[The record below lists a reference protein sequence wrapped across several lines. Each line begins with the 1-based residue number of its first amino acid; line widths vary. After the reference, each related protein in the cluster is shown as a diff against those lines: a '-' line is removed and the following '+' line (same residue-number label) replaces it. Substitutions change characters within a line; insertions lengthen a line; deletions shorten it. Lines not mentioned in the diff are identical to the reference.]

1 MIAGGGAGHEPAH
14 ASYTGRGML
23 AASVSGDIFASPSAR
38 QILTAI
44 ELALLAAKSSSSGAS
59 DADLGPRPHTTD
71 VLLIIN
77 NYTGDRI
84 NFGLA
89 IARARALYPDV
100 RVESIVVADDVS
112 LLREEGGPSLV
123 GPRGLAG
130 NILVCK
136 VLGAYAE
143 TGAGLD
149 DVKRLGEAI
158 VGGALASVGVGLEH
172 CHVPGRS
179 IEKVAEDTGGSNEGE
194 ECEVGMGLH
203 NEPGVRCGRFASPE
217 GLITEMLEMVLIS
230 TDGAVG
236 TDHEAFVKIGKT
248 YLETDE
254 TVLFVNNLGG
264 MSQLEMGALL
274 DDTLAQLGRSRR
286 IRRSICRPIVA
297 DICSISNR
305 GE

>member
-38 QILTAI
+38 QIITAI
-44 ELALLAAKSSSSGAS
+44 ELALLAAKSSSGAS
-59 DADLGPRPHTTD
+59 DTNLGPRSHTTD

-89 IARARALYPDV
+89 IARARARYPDV
-100 RVESIVVADDVS
+100 RVESVIVADDVS

-149 DVKRLGEAI
+149 DMK
-158 VGGALASVGVGLEH
+158 
-172 CHVPGRS
+172 
-179 IEKVAEDTGGSNEGE
+179 
-194 ECEVGMGLH
+194 
-203 NEPGVRCGRFASPE
+203 
-217 GLITEMLEMVLIS
+217 
-230 TDGAVG
+230 
-236 TDHEAFVKIGKT
+236 
-248 YLETDE
+248 
-254 TVLFVNNLGG
+254 
-264 MSQLEMGALL
+264 
-274 DDTLAQLGRSRR
+274 
-286 IRRSICRPIVA
+286 
-297 DICSISNR
+297 
-305 GE
+305 